1 MIKLKVTKG
10 NTSFADNHG
19 TRYWS
24 YKITNL
30 KKNIWHEI
38 LHYDN
43 DLLFN
48 KKYHCYICF
57 FGKVYQYDTDSFKD
71 AVKWIR
77 NKLNKYII

>member
-1 MIKLKVTKG
+1 MIKLKITKG
-10 NTSFADNHG
+10 VTSFAEGHG

-24 YKITNL
+24 YKITNI

-48 KKYHCYICF
+48 KKYHCYVCF
-57 FGKVYQYDTDSFKD
+57 FNRVDELNTDNFKE
-71 AVKWIR
+71 AISWISL
-77 NKLNKYII
+77 KLKKYLC